1 MGQLKSSIKPQR
13 HREYEQEQRRI
24 FWRKLTVRC
33 ILADVKH
40 GKPVDPEL
48 VEWAKA
54 GRIVPQPV
62 RWTDRCA
69 MIEAEFVA
77 MGA

>member
-13 HREYEQEQRRI
+13 HREYEQEQRRL

-40 GKPVDPEL
+40 GKPVDADL

-54 GRIVPQPV
+54 QVLGTTTK
-62 RWTDRCA
+62 W
-69 MIEAEFVA
+69 
-77 MGA
+77 

>member
-1 MGQLKSSIKPQR
+1 MKKSAQPERPQTP
-13 HREYEQEQRRI
+13 EQKQRRI

-40 GKPVDPEL
+40 GKPVDPDL

-54 GRIVPQPV
+54 QK
-62 RWTDRCA
+62 W
-69 MIEAEFVA
+69 
-77 MGA
+77 

>member
-40 GKPVDPEL
+40 GKPVDADL

-54 GRIVPQPV
+54 QK
-62 RWTDRCA
+62 W
-69 MIEAEFVA
+69 
-77 MGA
+77 

>member
-54 GRIVPQPV
+54 QK
-62 RWTDRCA
+62 W
-69 MIEAEFVA
+69 
-77 MGA
+77 

>member
-1 MGQLKSSIKPQR
+1 MKKSAQPEKRQTP
-13 HREYEQEQRRI
+13 EQIARRT

-54 GRIVPQPV
+54 QK
-62 RWTDRCA
+62 W
-69 MIEAEFVA
+69 
-77 MGA
+77 